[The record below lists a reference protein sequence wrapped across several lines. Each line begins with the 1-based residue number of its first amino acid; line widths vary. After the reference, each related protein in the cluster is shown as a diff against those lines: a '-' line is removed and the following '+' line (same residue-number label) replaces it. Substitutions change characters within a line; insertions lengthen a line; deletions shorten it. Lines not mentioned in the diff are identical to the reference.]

1 MRIVTAGAIA
11 VVALLAH
18 AGAAPATPV
27 SLGQTAP
34 AGAAG
39 LGSSFV
45 AFQSRDANGS
55 PSYRAPGPGVI
66 TNWNVRGGN
75 GGPGQASLKVFRETS
90 PGHIVTVDQMAATTV
105 PTNALVAVSG
115 LHIRVQAGDLLG
127 LKGDAAIPVST
138 SGLNGD
144 WVERASNDPQPGEAA
159 QVTFQGNLQLL
170 NTAAVWEP
178 DNDAD
183 GLGDD
188 SQDVDDDND
197 GVSDAAEI
205 AAGTNPL
212 NPDTDGDGLPD
223 GSDPR
228 PLSSDRDHDGID
240 DAADNCAANANPDQA
255 NADGDHPGDVC
266 DPDDDNDGLSDVTE
280 AGLTTNPFDL
290 DSDDDGVRDDAEVRL
305 KLNPRRAD
313 TDRDGLRDGLE
324 RGLTKGIADPAG
336 PVKGTDPRRFA
347 RDRDPRTKTN
357 ARIKDTD
364 RDGLSDGRE
373 DRNHNGRRNRT
384 ETNPLKR
391 DTDHDGIR
399 DGRDHYPLNHRRH

>member
-11 VVALLAH
+11 VVASLAH
-18 AGAAPATPV
+18 AGSAPATPV
-27 SLGQTAP
+27 SLGQTVP
-34 AGAAG
+34 TMVAG
-39 LGSSFV
+39 LGIPFV
-45 AFQSRDANGS
+45 AFQAHDVGS

-66 TNWNVRGGN
+66 TNWNVRGGS
-75 GGPGQASLKVFRETS
+75 GPAGQASLKVFRETA
-90 PGHIVTVDQMAATTV
+90 PGHFVTVDQTAATTV

-127 LKGDAAIPVST
+127 LKGSDQIPQST
-138 SGLNGD
+138 SSGVFGD
-144 WVERASNDPQPGEAA
+144 WVYRASNDPQPGETA
-159 QVTFQGNLQLL
+159 QVTFQGTPLRL

-188 SQDVDDDND
+188 TQDVDDDND
-197 GVSDAAEI
+197 GVPDAAEI

-255 NADGDHPGDVC
+255 NADADHPGDAC
-266 DPDDDNDGLSDVTE
+266 DPDDDNDGLADVTE
-280 AGLTTNPFDL
+280 AGLNTNPFDL

-305 KLNPRRAD
+305 KLSPRRAD

-324 RGLTKGIADPAG
+324 RGLTRGIADPAG
-336 PVKGTDPRRFA
+336 PVKGTDPRRFV
-347 RDRDPRTKTN
+347 RDRDPRTKTK
-357 ARIKDTD
+357 ARIRDTD

-399 DGRDHYPLNHRRH
+399 DGRDHHPLNPRRH